1 MPAASVKYLMSVT
14 EIPKQEG
21 PVYDIHFVASA
32 PSVCMILE
40 DASFVIGAVHISRDT
55 LWEGGG
61 VSDFITELPRA
72 MGGSN
77 KTKNQPILKLPP

>member
-1 MPAASVKYLMSVT
+1 MPAASAKYLMSVT

-40 DASFVIGAVHISRDT
+40 DASFV
-55 LWEGGG
+55 
-61 VSDFITELPRA
+61 
-72 MGGSN
+72 
-77 KTKNQPILKLPP
+77 